1 MIPSEIIEKKRDGI
15 NLNKKE
21 IKWFINSL
29 IKNQIDPTQ
38 LSALLMAIYFKGMN
52 DEETFALVDAM
63 VESGKKFDFSYLN
76 SYIAD
81 KHSTGGVGD
90 KVSFVLAPILS
101 SLGIVIPMI
110 AGRGLAFTGGT
121 IDKLKSIPN
130 LETSLSLK
138 KIKTQIE
145 TVGCCIASQSSQ
157 ICPADKTLY
166 SIRDLTG
173 TVPSL
178 PLICSSIMSKKIAEG
193 LNGLVMDI
201 KVGNG
206 TFMKTIEKAKTLGS
220 KLKKIGDAFNI
231 NIEIIYSNMNQPL
244 GNFAGLQCE
253 ILESIDCLKGNGP
266 NDIMEVTFELG
277 SKILLQSK
285 IAKNIDEANKLMLD
299 TIKNGNALNKFAE
312 IINAQNADFYSF
324 KAEPLFPKYEITIN
338 SYESGFINTFQT
350 EQIGWSLVEMGC
362 GRKVENDE
370 LDYTAGIEF
379 LNKIGDKVNKGET
392 IFRIFGNNLEKLNSA
407 KIILEKTY
415 TLTDSEV
422 TKPKLIITA

>member
-15 NLNKKE
+15 SLNRNE

-29 IKNQIDPTQ
+29 IKNQIDTAQ

-52 DEETFALVDAM
+52 DEETFSLVEAM
-63 VESGKKFDFSYLN
+63 VESGEKFDFNYLN
-76 SYIAD
+76 SYVAD
-81 KHSTGGVGD
+81 KHSTGGIGD
-90 KVSFVLAPILS
+90 KVSFILAPILS

-110 AGRGLAFTGGT
+110 AGRGLAYTGGT

-138 KIKTQIE
+138 NIKNQIE
-145 TVGCCIASQSSQ
+145 TIGCCIASQSSQ

-206 TFMKTIEKAKTLGS
+206 TFMKTMEEAKTLGS
-220 KLKKIGDAFNI
+220 KLKKIGDTFNI
-231 NIEIIYSNMNQPL
+231 NTELVYSNMNQPL

-253 ILESIDCLKGNGP
+253 ILESIECLKGNGP
-266 NDIMEVTFELG
+266 KDIMEITFELG

-285 IAKNIDEANKLMLD
+285 TAKNIGEAKQLMLD
-299 TIKNGNALNKFAE
+299 TIKNRNALNKFEE
-312 IINAQNADFYSF
+312 IINAQNADFSSYI
-324 KAEPLFPKYEITIN
+324 AEPLIPKYEIIIN
-338 SYESGFINTFQT
+338 SHESGFISNLET
-350 EQIGWSLVEMGC
+350 EKIGWSLVEMGC
-362 GRKVENDE
+362 GRKVEKDE
-370 LDYTAGIEF
+370 LDYTSGIEF
-379 LNKIGDKVNKGET
+379 LNKIGDKVKKGET
-392 IFRIFGNNLEKLNSA
+392 IFRIFGNSLEKLNNA
-407 KIILEKTY
+407 KKILDTTY